1 MNSCLCDSLSSK
13 LLFHVI
19 FLLFYPPFIPIPAGR
34 EIGFLQRN
42 TIEFLCCKRNQF
54 TCFVSSES
62 VSSSSGNTFQ
72 NKKQKNSGWHTC
84 SQARVFTCGDVLLKE
99 KNKNKKKTISLTLLG
114 YNLSVRLLTEALCV
128 FLIPSFTLL
137 RFHLGLLLGEMS
149 ITLPSRCYFC
159 GFAFEKHL
167 QAAIIRVHE
176 YEVVG
181 NGRLITNSD
190 QTQSYTVNI
199 LNTIVI
205 LFRFFQAEGV
215 QILNHSFFFSP

>member
-42 TIEFLCCKRNQF
+42 TIEFFCGKRNQF

-99 KNKNKKKTISLTLLG
+99 KKTNKKKKQLVLLYWAITCQYASSQRPSVFFWFRASL
-114 YNLSVRLLTEALCV
+114 
-128 FLIPSFTLL
+128 F
-137 RFHLGLLLGEMS
+137 
-149 ITLPSRCYFC
+149 
-159 GFAFEKHL
+159 FAF
-167 QAAIIRVHE
+167 
-176 YEVVG
+176 
-181 NGRLITNSD
+181 
-190 QTQSYTVNI
+190 I
-199 LNTIVI
+199 L
-205 LFRFFQAEGV
+205 ACC
-215 QILNHSFFFSP
+215 

>member
-99 KNKNKKKTISLTLLG
+99 KKKTKKQTISLTLLG

-159 GFAFEKHL
+159 GFAFEMRSWASPSCNNPCVWIWSSGERAPDNK
-167 QAAIIRVHE
+167 QWPNSIIHGE
-176 YEVVG
+176 YTEHYCDFV
-181 NGRLITNSD
+181 
-190 QTQSYTVNI
+190 
-199 LNTIVI
+199 
-205 LFRFFQAEGV
+205 
-215 QILNHSFFFSP
+215 

>member
-42 TIEFLCCKRNQF
+42 TIEFFCGKRNQF
-54 TCFVSSES
+54 TCFVSPES

-99 KNKNKKKTISLTLLG
+99 KKKLKKKQLVLLYWAITCQYASSQRPSVFFWFRASL
-114 YNLSVRLLTEALCV
+114 
-128 FLIPSFTLL
+128 F
-137 RFHLGLLLGEMS
+137 
-149 ITLPSRCYFC
+149 
-159 GFAFEKHL
+159 FAF
-167 QAAIIRVHE
+167 
-176 YEVVG
+176 
-181 NGRLITNSD
+181 
-190 QTQSYTVNI
+190 I
-199 LNTIVI
+199 L
-205 LFRFFQAEGV
+205 ACC
-215 QILNHSFFFSP
+215 

>member
-42 TIEFLCCKRNQF
+42 TIEFFCGKRNQF

-99 KNKNKKKTISLTLLG
+99 KKQTKKKQLVLLYWAITCQYASSQRPSVFFWFRASL
-114 YNLSVRLLTEALCV
+114 
-128 FLIPSFTLL
+128 F
-137 RFHLGLLLGEMS
+137 
-149 ITLPSRCYFC
+149 
-159 GFAFEKHL
+159 FAF
-167 QAAIIRVHE
+167 
-176 YEVVG
+176 
-181 NGRLITNSD
+181 
-190 QTQSYTVNI
+190 I
-199 LNTIVI
+199 L
-205 LFRFFQAEGV
+205 ACC
-215 QILNHSFFFSP
+215 